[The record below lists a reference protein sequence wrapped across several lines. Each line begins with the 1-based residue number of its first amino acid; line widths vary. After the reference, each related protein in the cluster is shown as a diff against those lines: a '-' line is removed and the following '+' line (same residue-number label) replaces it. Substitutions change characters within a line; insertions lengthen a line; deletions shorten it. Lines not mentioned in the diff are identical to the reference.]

1 MNFYNILLTYNQSGR
16 NQINNYVCDPIDIL
30 KQTHV
35 PSSLSISKMHNL
47 FQTMITKSKFVEL
60 VKYPLPAY
68 YFTLIVKS
76 EYGIFNDFIIDFSLF
91 GNNIEQAKSFVNKF
105 IDDIKFKWG
114 KYYEQPF
121 IYCYK
126 RTL

>member
-35 PSSLSISKMHNL
+35 PSLLSINKMYNL

-60 VKYPLPAY
+60 VKYPLPVY

-91 GNNIEQAKSFVNKF
+91 GNNVEQAKSFVNKF
-105 IDDIKFKWG
+105 IDDIKFK
-114 KYYEQPF
+114 
-121 IYCYK
+121 
-126 RTL
+126 